1 MVFSAANKA
10 MAAFL
15 SSGLCVTAIILT
27 AGASL
32 FPFIMPSSLAPNSS
46 LTIWDA
52 VSSHKTLGIMFWVVV
67 IMLPII
73 MLYTT
78 WVYRVMRGKVTLQHI
93 EDNQHTAY

>member
-1 MVFSAANKA
+1 V
-10 MAAFL
+10 
-15 SSGLCVTAIILT
+15 ILT

-32 FPFIMPSSLAPNSS
+32 FPFIMPSSLDPGSS

-78 WVYRVMRGKVTLQHI
+78 WVYRVMRGKVTLKHI
-93 EDNQHTAY
+93 EDNEHTAY

>member
-1 MVFSAANKA
+1 M
-10 MAAFL
+10 
-15 SSGLCVTAIILT
+15 ILT

-32 FPFIMPSSLAPNSS
+32 FPFIMPSSLDPNSS

-78 WVYRVMRGKVTLQHI
+78 WVYRVMRGKVTLKHI
-93 EDNQHTAY
+93 EDNEHTAY